1 MFLSGGLQ
9 KCKLRD
15 AVSEPL
21 SLALRRR
28 KIDIYSVTHRTRQRE
43 YEASRSEERSARLG
57 REKIPGLLFRLS
69 LPAVITSL
77 STVAYS
83 LVDAVFIGRLGT
95 SALGAISVAFPLFS
109 VIGGIGLT
117 FGIGAGSFIARSL
130 GRGEKSQADRTAS
143 TALVSVLLLGAL
155 IGIVGNLFLN
165 PLLRILGATDTILPF
180 AADYARILIFGSFVT
195 VVNMTLGSYIRAE
208 GNATFSMLG
217 MLAGTSLNVLFDPFF
232 IFLLGMGIQGAAVAT
247 VLAQG
252 VTLVLFAGYFVLRM
266 SYVRIT
272 LSRVSISAETYTEIL
287 KIGAPVFAANL
298 LISLVIAVL
307 NGAAK
312 QFGDSVVAAVGITVR
327 LMSFGMFL
335 VFGYSRGFRAIAAYN
350 YGAAKYRRVIQAAK
364 YAAAS
369 VSIFTALY
377 AILMLSL
384 QNPFWLYS
392 PRIQRFY

>member
-1 MFLSGGLQ
+1 MFLSDGLQ

-43 YEASRSEERSARLG
+43 YKASRAEERSARLG

-195 VVNMTLGSYIRAE
+195 VVNMTLGIYIRAE

-298 LISLVIAVL
+298 LIQPRHSGVERCC
-307 NGAAK
+307 
-312 QFGDSVVAAVGITVR
+312 QTV
-327 LMSFGMFL
+327 
-335 VFGYSRGFRAIAAYN
+335 
-350 YGAAKYRRVIQAAK
+350 
-364 YAAAS
+364 
-369 VSIFTALY
+369 
-377 AILMLSL
+377 
-384 QNPFWLYS
+384 W
-392 PRIQRFY
+392 